1 MLHLLTKTCCCCCLP
16 PALQDNLVPVPH
28 VDAMV
33 RYEVPSARI
42 MHHPSMHHADF
53 LFSPSWQDLILSH
66 VAEVGCVLQGL
77 ALCCCC

>member
-1 MLHLLTKTCCCCCLP
+1 
-16 PALQDNLVPVPH
+16 
-28 VDAMV
+28 MV

-66 VAEVGCVLQGL
+66 VAEVGCALQGL